1 MIETNEAASD
11 RHSLRL
17 SVAIPLY
24 NEEEVIPEL
33 LRRLGAVLDTIAGGP
48 HEIVLVD
55 DGSRDATFEILARA
69 ASSDPRL
76 VVVEL
81 SRNFG
86 HQAAFTAALD
96 HVTGDAVVLM
106 DGDLQDRP
114 EAIPLFVERFRDGYD
129 VVYAR
134 RVRRKEGPLLRACY
148 WAFYRMLAWMSNVRL
163 PVDAGDFGLLSRRA
177 LDALRSTPERH
188 RYVRGLR
195 SWIGFRQVGLEVER
209 DERAGGTS
217 KYSAR
222 KLLRLAFDGIF
233 AFSTVP
239 LRAAA
244 VIGAGA
250 MALCAMYA
258 VYAVVQRFAS
268 GRSPQGFTALIVV
281 MTFLSG
287 TILLFL
293 GVIGE
298 YVGRVYEE
306 VKRRPPYVVQSVVS
320 QRRRGA
326 QQPAA

>member
-1 MIETNEAASD
+1 MSTNTPVPD
-11 RHSLRL
+11 GHPLRL

-33 LRRLGAVLDTIAGGP
+33 LRRLGTVLDGLAGGP

-55 DGSRDATFEILARA
+55 DGSSDATFDLLARA
-69 ASSDPRL
+69 ARDDPRL

-86 HQAAFTAALD
+86 HQAALTAALD
-96 HVTGDAVVLM
+96 HVRGDAVVLM

-114 EAIPLFVERFRDGYD
+114 EAIPAFVERFQAGYD

-134 RVRRKEGPLLRACY
+134 RVRRKEGLLLRACY

-177 LDALRSTPERH
+177 VDALRSAPERH

-195 SWIGFRQVGLEVER
+195 SWIGFRQIGIEVER

-217 KYSAR
+217 KYSTR

-233 AFSTVP
+233 AFSTAP

-244 VIGAGA
+244 VLGAGA
-250 MALCAMYA
+250 MALCATYV
-258 VYAVVQRFAS
+258 VYAVVQRLAS

-306 VKRRPPYVVQSVVS
+306 VKRRPPYVVQSVVG
-320 QRRRGA
+320 QRRRGS
-326 QQPAA
+326 QHST